1 MESVIQTVEQVMSIL
16 KNIEHKKQVLSL
28 NKKELNDKFN
38 NDISL
43 CLLPID
49 TSKFQTLKF
58 EGDISLITQEQ
69 AFNLR
74 NTLIESKDKFNI
86 FFEQQR
92 VKYSNIE
99 AELKRMLE
107 SNGQEIVYQTA
118 KTMIDVFHC

>member
-49 TSKFQTLKF
+49 DSKFQTLKF

>member
-1 MESVIQTVEQVMSIL
+1 MQDVIQTVEQVMSIL

-38 NDISL
+38 NDIAL
-43 CLLPID
+43 CTLPIA

-58 EGDISLITQEQ
+58 EGDSSTITQEQ
-69 AFNLR
+69 VSNLK
-74 NTLIESKDKFNI
+74 NTLIESQDKFNI
-86 FFEQQR
+86 FFEQQSI
-92 VKYSNIE
+92 KYAKIE
-99 AELKRMLE
+99 TELKTMLE